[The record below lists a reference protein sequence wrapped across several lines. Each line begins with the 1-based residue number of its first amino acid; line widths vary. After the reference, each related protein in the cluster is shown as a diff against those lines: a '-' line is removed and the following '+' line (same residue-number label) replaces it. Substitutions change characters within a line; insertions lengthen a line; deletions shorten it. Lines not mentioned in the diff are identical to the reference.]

1 MGSALLTGWMAEIK
15 DDLSFTIIDP
25 SGSGEKQFDVK
36 RAINP
41 DMPPPDLV
49 VLAMKPQMMAAA
61 IPPINAIASEKT
73 VFLSIAAGITMAKL
87 KAMVGEKNAI
97 IRTMPNTPAAIGKGI
112 TAMIFDPEVPQKMI
126 ELTTKMM
133 EVVGEVV
140 VVDDE
145 NLMDAVTAVSGS
157 GPAYI
162 FLMREALQ
170 EAAKSVGLAP
180 HIAEKLAAATLTGAA
195 AMMNESG
202 IEPSQLRQNVT
213 SPNGTTQA
221 ALDVLMA
228 ENGLQKLMNEA
239 VQAAYDRSKEL
250 GK

>member
-15 DDLSFTIIDP
+15 DDLIFTIIDP
-25 SGSGEKQFDVK
+25 SGNGEEQFDVK
-36 RAINP
+36 REISP

-61 IPPINAIASEKT
+61 IPPINAIANEKT

-87 KAMVGEKNAI
+87 KAMVGKENAI

-112 TAMIFDPEVPQKMI
+112 TAMIFAPEVPPEMI
-126 ELTTKMM
+126 DLTTKMM
-133 EVVGEVV
+133 AVVGEVV

-170 EAAKSVGLAP
+170 EAAKSLGLAP
-180 HIAEKLAAATLTGAA
+180 NIAEELAAATLTGAA
-195 AMMNESG
+195 AMMSESD

-228 ENGLQKLMNEA
+228 ENGLQKLMDKA
-239 VQAAYDRSKEL
+239 VQAAYNRSKEL

>member
-1 MGSALLTGWMAEIK
+1 MGSALLTGWMTQIK
-15 DDLSFTIIDP
+15 NDLTFTIIDP
-25 SGSGEKQFDVK
+25 NESGEKQFDVK
-36 RAINP
+36 REINP

-49 VLAMKPQMMAAA
+49 VLAMKPQMLAAA
-61 IPPINAIASEKT
+61 LPPINAIANEKT

-87 KAMVGEKNAI
+87 KAMIGEKNAV

-112 TAMIFDPEVPQKMI
+112 TAMIFAPDVPPEMI
-126 ELTTKMM
+126 DLTKKMM
-133 EVVGEVV
+133 GVVGEVV

-145 NLMDAVTAVSGS
+145 NLMDAVTAISGS

-170 EAAKSVGLAP
+170 AAAKSLGLEP
-180 HIAEKLAAATLTGAA
+180 NIAEKLAAATLTGAA

-213 SPNGTTQA
+213 SPGGTTQA